1 MKRQWVRIFL
11 GLVLGA
17 VMAGC
22 QSSSCAVIGAAE
34 GRLASEPA
42 HRCLSLCLGTAT
54 VEQPNQ
60 LNYTGLLLGLMHNAL
75 PPDDIQRAFLD
86 ERCNLTGISLQLL
99 EQTQVGSV
107 CGATVSGLFAD
118 TAELRGL
125 QLSLLANRADAA
137 QGLQLALAINRT
149 AGEATGL
156 QLGLLNVATDL
167 HGLQLGLLNINR
179 SGWILPL
186 LNFAW

>member
-11 GLVLGA
+11 GVALGV

-60 LNYTGLLLGLMHNAL
+60 LNYTGLLLGLVHNAL

-86 ERCNLTGISLQLL
+86 ERCNLTGLSLQLL
-99 EQTQVGSV
+99 EQTQVGTV
-107 CGATVSGLFAD
+107 CGLTVSGLFAD

-125 QLSLLANRADAA
+125 QLSLLANRADTLGGA
-137 QGLQLALAINRT
+137 QLALAMNR
-149 AGEATGL
+149 AADEATGL
-156 QLGLLNVATDL
+156 QIGLLNVATDL
-167 HGLQLGLLNINR
+167 HGLQIGLLNINR
-179 SGWILPL
+179 SGWVLPL